1 MARPQIPN
9 RIVVV
14 SAMIS
19 DALVVSGAREKV
31 SLSSGHG
38 AAISN
43 AAALSFSLTS
53 AAPIPSSEA
62 MSNEVEA
69 KSGQEE

>member
-1 MARPQIPN
+1 
-9 RIVVV
+9 
-14 SAMIS
+14 MIS

-43 AAALSFSLTS
+43 AAARPLSLTS
-53 AAPIPSSEA
+53 AAPIPSSGT

-69 KSGQEE
+69 KLGQEG